1 MRKART
7 GSILLLAVDSTLI
20 VLNGPDPFSSPVV
33 GPLLSCHID
42 HDVIAKTGDA
52 GDRNELRSE
61 SSIALSVEILGL
73 AAGLA
78 IVLGHNIWS
87 SGLLALIVTLIGW
100 STLIRSIILLFLS
113 PEAIERFIKAVRYEQ
128 NYYLFTAIPLLI
140 GLYLTVAGL
149 GLG

>member
-1 MRKART
+1 MP
-7 GSILLLAVDSTLI
+7 GCWVFI
-20 VLNGPDPFSSPVV
+20 VLSYRSRSQRQAILAIVTSCVQNRA
-33 GPLLSCHID
+33 LLF
-42 HDVIAKTGDA
+42 
-52 GDRNELRSE
+52 L
-61 SSIALSVEILGL
+61 VEMLEL

-100 STLIRSIILLFLS
+100 STLIRNIILLFLS

-149 GLG
+149 GSG

>member
-1 MRKART
+1 MDLTHFLARLLGLFCVVISVVMLSRKPAMLAIVTSSAQNRA
-7 GSILLLAVDSTLI
+7 LLFL
-20 VLNGPDPFSSPVV
+20 
-33 GPLLSCHID
+33 
-42 HDVIAKTGDA
+42 
-52 GDRNELRSE
+52 
-61 SSIALSVEILGL
+61 VEILGL

-87 SGLLALIVTLIGW
+87 SGLLAVIVTLIGW
-100 STLIRSIILLFLS
+100 LTLIRSIILLFLL

-149 GLG
+149 GSG